1 MPRSVAAPRSSTTEG
16 DAAGFGVRIVQ
27 LHMSGQT
34 LQTRK
39 RASRTT
45 GHSDRLLSL
54 RPVFA
59 RPCCGIRHDG
69 RSLLRDSGAKG
80 LPTGCS
86 HADQPCR
93 LGTGIRPGSVARAS
107 ATCPRSAAWR
117 WVLFGLRHGTC
128 SLSGVMLNRHYSL
141 TLETGGGAVPSQLI
155 CRRGMSFFGLGA
167 LHRLRRATG
176 CPEDQPLNADVIA
189 LRKPSGRCL
198 GGTADQ
204 REPHPNTCSTA

>member
-69 RSLLRDSGAKG
+69 WSQLRDSGAKG
-80 LPTGCS
+80 LPTGCR

-93 LGTGIRPGSVARAS
+93 LGTGIRPGSVARGLA
-107 ATCPRSAAWR
+107 ACPREAAR
-117 WVLFGLRHGTC
+117 RSVLFGLRHGTC

-189 LRKPSGRCL
+189 LRKPSGR
-198 GGTADQ
+198 A
-204 REPHPNTCSTA
+204 SA